1 MTYNGNISPIMQ
13 NKSKHKAKHSVAV
26 LISNGL
32 GTFEFGIA
40 VEVFGL
46 ARPEFDFPWYDFKV
60 VNTQESQV
68 SATGGVRI
76 VADAGLEALKHAD
89 TIIIPSWRSAVDDE
103 SQATIEAIQK
113 AWERGARFL
122 SICSGVFLLASAGL
136 LDGKKATSHW
146 KHIPKLKSLYPQINV
161 EEDTL
166 YVDQGNIICSAG
178 SAAGIDACLHLVRKD
193 FGTKIANDVA
203 RRLVAHPHRDG
214 GQAQFIPNPI
224 EKIERHAIS
233 ESMDWALA
241 RIADKVSVKH
251 MAEHAHM
258 SERTFL
264 RRFRDAV
271 GNTPMEWLQRSRV
284 YKAQELLENT
294 QHPMER
300 VAEKTGY
307 QSSET
312 FRVAFK
318 RVTGIS
324 PGAYRARFQSRIRS
338 LS

>member
-1 MTYNGNISPIMQ
+1 MTFSGNIPPMTQ
-13 NKSKHKAKHSVAV
+13 NSLKRKHAHSVAV
-26 LISNGL
+26 LISDGL

-46 ARPEFDFPWYDFKV
+46 ARPEFDFPWYDFQV
-60 VNTQESQV
+60 VNTQASEV
-68 SATGGVRI
+68 TATGGIRI
-76 VADAGLEALKHAD
+76 IADAGLAALKDVD
-89 TIIIPSWRSAVDDE
+89 TIIIPSWRSIVDED
-103 SQATIEAIQK
+103 SPKVIAAIQQ
-113 AWERGARFL
+113 ASSRGVRFL

-136 LDGKKATSHW
+136 LNGKKATSHW
-146 KHIPKLKSLYPQINV
+146 RHIPKLKALYPEIAI

-166 YVDQGNIICSAG
+166 YVDEGDIICSAG

-193 FGTKIANDVA
+193 FGTKVANDVA

-241 RIADKVSVKH
+241 RIADKVSVKT

-264 RRFRDAV
+264 RRFRNAV

-284 YKAQELLENT
+284 FRAQELLENT
-294 QHPMER
+294 HLPMER
-300 VAEKTGY
+300 VAEQAGY
-307 QSSET
+307 QSNET

-318 RVTGIS
+318 KVAGVS
-324 PGAYRARFQSRIRS
+324 PGAYRARFQSK
-338 LS
+338 L

>member
-1 MTYNGNISPIMQ
+1 MTDCGNIPPTMQ
-13 NKSKHKAKHSVAV
+13 TRQKTTHGAAHSVAV
-26 LISNGL
+26 LISDGL

-60 VNTQESQV
+60 VNTQGMAV
-68 SATGGVRI
+68 RATGGVCI
-76 VADAGLEALKHAD
+76 TADSGLEALEHVD
-89 TIIIPSWRSAVDDE
+89 TIVVPSWRSVVDDDAKE
-103 SQATIEAIQK
+103 VIKAVQK
-113 AWERGARFL
+113 ASQRGARFL

-146 KHIPKLKSLYPQINV
+146 RHIPKLKSLYPKIEV

-166 YVDQGNIICSAG
+166 YVDQGSIICSAG

-193 FGTKIANDVA
+193 FGAKIANDVA

-224 EKIERHAIS
+224 EKNERHAIS

-241 RIADKVSVKH
+241 RITEKVSVKN

-271 GNTPMEWLQRSRV
+271 GNTPMEWLQRNRV
-284 YKAQELLENT
+284 FKAQELLENT
-294 QHPMER
+294 QYSMEK
-300 VAEKTGY
+300 VAEKAGY

-318 RVTGIS
+318 RLAGVS
-324 PGAYRARFQSRIRS
+324 PGVYRSRFQADKVI
-338 LS
+338 